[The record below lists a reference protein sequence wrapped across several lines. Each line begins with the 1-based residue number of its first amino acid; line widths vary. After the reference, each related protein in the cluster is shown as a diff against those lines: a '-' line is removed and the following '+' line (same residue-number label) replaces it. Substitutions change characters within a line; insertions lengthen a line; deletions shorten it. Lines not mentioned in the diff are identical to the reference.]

1 MNCND
6 IDNVLYDYITDRLNL
21 EEHENV
27 DAHLKTC
34 EICMG
39 NMAIMRETLPLLDS
53 WTPPEV
59 SEGFADR
66 VLANISPQK
75 EPLWERVKEKIF
87 FPIHIKLPVHAF
99 AAAAVIFLVVF
110 AYRSAFT
117 PEIDTIPRKLT
128 IETRIISAKIPI
140 IIETPDIDSAFSR
153 LMELVQAHDGRIVR
167 KKPVDGGMEVTLSV
181 QREKEETLF
190 HDFSQLGKVNVEKGE
205 YKDSE
210 GNIVIILRE
219 GGM

>member
-6 IDNVLYDYITDRLNL
+6 IDNLLYDYLTERLNPG
-21 EEHENV
+21 ERKNME
-27 DAHLKTC
+27 AHLETC
-34 EICMG
+34 ELCRG
-39 NMAIMRETLPLLDS
+39 NLAIMRETLPLLDY

-99 AAAAVIFLVVF
+99 ATAAVIFLVVF

-128 IETRIISAKIPI
+128 IETRIISAKAPI

-167 KKPVDGGMEVTLSV
+167 KKPVEVGMQVTLSV
-181 QREKEETLF
+181 QGEKGEGLLY
-190 HDFSQLGKVNVEKGE
+190 DLSQLGKVSVEKEE

-219 GGM
+219 G

>member
-6 IDNVLYDYITDRLNL
+6 IDNLLYDYLTERLNPG
-21 EEHENV
+21 ERKNME
-27 DAHLKTC
+27 AHLETC
-34 EICMG
+34 ELCRG
-39 NMAIMRETLPLLDS
+39 NLAIMRETLPLLDY

-167 KKPVDGGMEVTLSV
+167 KKPVEVGMQVTLSV
-181 QREKEETLF
+181 QGEKGEGLLY
-190 HDFSQLGKVNVEKGE
+190 DLSQLGKVSVEKEE

-219 GGM
+219 G